1 MTLAALDLTDAS
13 AAGQLLAFGLSRGSR
28 PVEGSEYRT
37 LLDRYRTDLRFKD
50 TVDTFAEG
58 LGLEVLG
65 TPRTGLVLAPEPT
78 GPFATRLADLKTTMD
93 AEEKLVFGLILVALA
108 AYAYPSEVDL
118 DGPDMKLVDVIRL
131 DDFIRGAI
139 TNLRHVDV
147 DADAADG
154 TISERARTAARVY
167 ADMPS
172 LIPTPQGRRKLG
184 CTLRSIETVCGWL
197 VEQGAAREAKTLG
210 PDTYQLTDRFRL
222 LVADSAGSEALEVLR
237 AARREE
243 ASA

>member
-13 AAGQLLAFGLSRGSR
+13 LAGRLLGFGLTRGAR
-28 PVEGSEYRT
+28 PVEGSEYRV
-37 LLDRYRTDLRFKD
+37 LLDRYRTDVRFKD

-78 GPFATRLADLKTTMD
+78 GPFASRLVDLKTTMD
-93 AEEKLVFGLILVALA
+93 AEEKLVFGLILVAMA
-108 AYAYPSEVDL
+108 AYAYPNEVDL
-118 DGPDMKLVDVIRL
+118 DDPDTKLVDVTKL

-139 TNLRHVDV
+139 AGLREI
-147 DADAADG
+147 DAPEG
-154 TISERARTAARVY
+154 SNGERARTAADVY

-172 LIPTPQGRRKLG
+172 LIQTPRGWRKQG
-184 CTLRSIETVCGWL
+184 CTLRSIEIVCGWL

-210 PDTYQLTDRFRL
+210 PDTFQLTDRFRL

-243 ASA
+243 VSA